1 MKRVA
6 KAIRAQ
12 DWCAVAIEFVV
23 VVLGIFV
30 ALEVGAWNQDR
41 MDRQLERAYLER
53 LAAETRAN
61 IEVMRENERIFTDK
75 MEFVLGLPEMR
86 LEDAIAADP
95 QAFMTRLDDS
105 SWMALPDL
113 RSETFEELRS
123 SGRLALL
130 RDAALR
136 SAIATVL
143 NDYRS
148 TRPVFERPIGDYRR
162 MLFEA
167 LPGRCYRD
175 YRVGAGVEG
184 VDVAAI
190 AAAVE
195 RLRSD
200 PRFEA
205 AANAE
210 VIYGADMLFY
220 VRQFRVHLEETLAL
234 LDAGPGDAGAHERLV
249 TQDEDAM
256 KKTDRN

>member
-12 DWCAVAIEFVV
+12 DWFAVAIEFVV

-30 ALEVGAWNQDR
+30 ALEVGAWNQERTDR
-41 MDRQLERAYLER
+41 HLEQAYLLR

-75 MEFVLGLPEMR
+75 VEFVLGLPEMR
-86 LEDAIAADP
+86 LESAIMVDP
-95 QAFMTRLDDS
+95 QAFMARLDDS
-105 SWMALPDL
+105 SWKALPDL

-130 RDAALR
+130 RDAVLR

-143 NDYRS
+143 NDFRS
-148 TRPVFERPIGDYRR
+148 ARPVFERPIGDYRR

-175 YRVGAGVEG
+175 FRVGTGVG
-184 VDVAAI
+184 AADVAAI

-210 VIYGADMLFY
+210 VTYGSDMLFY
-220 VRQFRVHLEETLAL
+220 VRLFRIQLEETLAL
-234 LDAGPGDAGAHERLV
+234 LEAGL
-249 TQDEDAM
+249 
-256 KKTDRN
+256 

>member
-1 MKRVA
+1 MLKRVA

-12 DWCAVAIEFVV
+12 DWFAVAIEFVV

-30 ALEVGAWNQDR
+30 ALEVGAWNQERTDR
-41 MDRQLERAYLER
+41 HLERAYLLR
-53 LAAETRAN
+53 LTAETRAN
-61 IEVMRENERIFTDK
+61 IEVMRENERIFIDK
-75 MEFVLGLPEMR
+75 VEFVLGLPEMQ
-86 LEDAIAADP
+86 LDNAITADP
-95 QAFMTRLDDS
+95 QAFMARLDDS
-105 SWMALPDL
+105 SWVALPDL

-123 SGRLALL
+123 SGRLALV
-130 RDAALR
+130 RDAVLR

-148 TRPVFERPIGDYRR
+148 ARPVFERPIGDYRR

-175 YRVGAGVEG
+175 YRVGTGVEAA
-184 VDVAAI
+184 DVAAI

-210 VIYGADMLFY
+210 VTYGSDMLFY
-220 VRQFRVHLEETLAL
+220 VRLFRAQLEETLAL
-234 LDAGPGDAGAHERLV
+234 LEAGL
-249 TQDEDAM
+249 
-256 KKTDRN
+256 